1 MLLMLVVACGHF
13 NRVGI
18 AVAGTERIIPGYGID
33 PAKMGLVYT
42 AFLTFYT
49 LAMFPGGWFIDRFG
63 ARAALLFWAS
73 APLFSSRSTG
83 CVGLVFHAT
92 TAVWLGLLV
101 VRSMLGVVYAPL
113 HPGSARMVSDQLPP
127 AARAQANGVVNFS
140 ACLGIAATQ
149 IVMGA
154 LIDRFDW
161 QAALLISSGMTLVVA
176 IAWLIGTREM
186 RVTRKPRIAADLPR
200 LVDLGALWRVLRQ
213 RSVIGITLSYTAY
226 GYFQYLFFYWITYY
240 FETIQHQ
247 DRGVARGYTT
257 EITLAM
263 GAGMIC
269 GGWLTSHVPAAW
281 SPWARRCLVPLLG
294 MFAAASCSSW
304 GCSPRTRRSRSRR
317 LPWRPHLSERAKRRS
332 GRRPSSSAGQYG
344 GTAAGLM
351 NTGGNAGGAI
361 SPYLTPL
368 SERHRCA
375 ALRCRHGLATRAWP
389 WRESS
394 CSPEVRCGGALFRPG
409 TGSGARMASDIS
421 DHSSGNTSF
430 RTSASLMLAW

>member
-1 MLLMLVVACGHF
+1 MPSSLPGSPGPRKTVILLMLVVACGHF

-18 AVAGTERIIPGYGID
+18 AVVGTERIIPGYEID

-63 ARAALLFWAS
+63 ARTALLFLGFGS
-73 APLFSSRSTG
+73 ALFVALTG

-92 TAVWLGLLV
+92 QAVWLGLLV

-149 IVMGA
+149 VLMGA

-161 QAALLISSGMTLVVA
+161 QVALLLSSAITLA
-176 IAWLIGTREM
+176 IAIVWLISTRAMGETGSPGA
-186 RVTRKPRIAADLPR
+186 RHSALS
-200 LVDLGALWRVLRQ
+200 VDPAALWRVLRQ

-247 DRGVARGYTT
+247 DRIVARGYTT

-263 GAGMIC
+263 GAGMLC
-269 GGWLTSHVPAAW
+269 GGWLTSHVPANW

-294 MFAAASCSSW
+294 MFAAGGVFELGLLAASPQITFAAFAVSAAFVGACEAAFW
-304 GCSPRTRRSRSRR
+304 TTAVELG
-317 LPWRPHLSERAKRRS
+317 
-332 GRRPSSSAGQYG
+332 GRYG

-351 NTGGNAGGAI
+351 NTGGNAGGAV

-368 SERHRCA
+368 LSELIAKRYGADLGWR
-375 ALRCRHGLATRAWP
+375 LGLAVAGII
-389 WRESS
+389 
-394 CSPEVRCGGALFRPG
+394 VFAGGALWWFIQPPEKL
-409 TGSGARMASDIS
+409 ANPADSDGVV
-421 DHSSGNTSF
+421 DD
-430 RTSASLMLAW
+430 LA